1 MECVSKLLRNSQNVG
16 ITIRFGRYA
25 AQQCR
30 ERELRKPETF
40 DFLGFT
46 HCCGRRGRGLLI
58 VRLTIKK
65 RMRATLAAIRE
76 TLMRRRHESIPVV
89 GRWLGRMVRGY
100 FNYYAV
106 PGNMYRLASFRSEL
120 CRAWRHALIR
130 RSQRHKL
137 LWSRFNRLVKKYL
150 PPCRVVHPL
159 PSERFCVKTYGRSRM
174 Q

>member
-1 MECVSKLLRNSQNVG
+1 MTMHEEARG
-16 ITIRFGRYA
+16 FDI
-25 AQQCR
+25 
-30 ERELRKPETF
+30 ELFAHSYPGNI
-40 DFLGFT
+40 D
-46 HCCGRRGRGLLI
+46 
-58 VRLTIKK
+58 
-65 RMRATLAAIRE
+65 AT
-76 TLMRRRHESIPVV
+76 RHEPIPVV
-89 GRWLGRMVRGY
+89 GRWLGRVVRGY

-106 PGNMYRLASFRSEL
+106 PGNMYRLASFHSEL

-130 RSQRHKL
+130 RSQRYKL